1 MELSIN
7 VGYFG
12 PHISDDH
19 DLLKKIDSLGYSCIW
34 TAEAYGYDAV
44 TPLAYFAAVTENIQI
59 GSGIM
64 QIPGRTPAM
73 TAMSAITLDKL
84 SKGRFRLGLGVSGPQ
99 VVEGWHGQPYTK
111 PLART
116 REYITIIRE
125 IIKRERKVEFDGEF
139 FNLPYKG
146 PGSLNLGKPLKL
158 IEPPIREDIPIYLA
172 AIGPKNIELAAEI
185 ADGWLPFMY
194 SPTKGD
200 EVFDEFLSKGFEK
213 SSNPKKRSEFN
224 IVASVFARLCE
235 SDEVEDFLKPAR
247 TTYTLYVGGMGA
259 KDKNFYYNLMCNYG
273 YEELASEIQNL
284 YLDGKKQEAEELF
297 PEELLKDL
305 TLVGTKDDIEKKF
318 NSWKDSNVTEI
329 SLSLPID
336 IPTLEFIKELN

>member
-125 IIKRERKVEFDGEF
+125 IIKRERKVNSMESFSTYHIKDQ
-139 FNLPYKG
+139 
-146 PGSLNLGKPLKL
+146 
-158 IEPPIREDIPIYLA
+158 
-172 AIGPKNIELAAEI
+172 
-185 ADGWLPFMY
+185 
-194 SPTKGD
+194 
-200 EVFDEFLSKGFEK
+200 EVS
-213 SSNPKKRSEFN
+213 
-224 IVASVFARLCE
+224 I
-235 SDEVEDFLKPAR
+235 
-247 TTYTLYVGGMGA
+247 
-259 KDKNFYYNLMCNYG
+259 
-273 YEELASEIQNL
+273 
-284 YLDGKKQEAEELF
+284 
-297 PEELLKDL
+297 
-305 TLVGTKDDIEKKF
+305 
-318 NSWKDSNVTEI
+318 
-329 SLSLPID
+329 
-336 IPTLEFIKELN
+336 